1 MNQASELVLLNY
13 EGATAVVTLN
23 RPQRH
28 NSLVPALL
36 QKMLG
41 VLAEVAA
48 NDAVR
53 AVVLQANGRSFST
66 GGDALGFVQHADK
79 MEPYAREIVGLLN
92 QVILALIDLPVPVI
106 TAVHGLVTGGSLGF
120 ILGSDIVL
128 VAPEASFAP
137 FYSEVGPSPDG
148 GWAVLLPLLIGP
160 RRAAE
165 VLYLNKAIGAETAVA
180 WGLANRLVPGSQI
193 QAEALAL
200 ADAIAAKKQGSIRHT
215 KQLLHLN
222 RAEIAAR
229 LEAELVHFVQQMV
242 TAEAIDGFRDFVQGR
257 QHKQPEVAA

>member
-1 MNQASELVLLNY
+1 MNQAGELVLLHF
-13 EGATAVVTLN
+13 EGTTAVVTLN
-23 RPQRH
+23 RPERH

-36 QKMLG
+36 QALLD

-48 NDAVR
+48 DDSVR
-53 AVVLQANGRSFST
+53 AVVLRANGRSFST
-66 GGDALGFVQHADK
+66 GGDALGFVQHADD
-79 MEPYAREIVGLLN
+79 MAPYAREIVGLLN

-128 VAPEASFAP
+128 VAPQASFAP

-148 GWAVLLPLLIGP
+148 GWAVLLPLVIGP

-165 VLYLNKAIGAETAVA
+165 VLYLNETIGAETAVT
-180 WGLANRLVPGSQI
+180 WGLANRIVPADQI

-200 ADAIAAKKQGSIRHT
+200 AAAIAAKKPGSIRHT
-215 KQLLHLN
+215 KRLLHLN
-222 RAEIAAR
+222 RAEVAAR
-229 LEAELVHFVQQMV
+229 LDTELDHFVQQMV
-242 TAEAIDGFRDFVQGR
+242 TLEAIDGFRDFVNQR
-257 QHKQPEVAA
+257 RKAEAA